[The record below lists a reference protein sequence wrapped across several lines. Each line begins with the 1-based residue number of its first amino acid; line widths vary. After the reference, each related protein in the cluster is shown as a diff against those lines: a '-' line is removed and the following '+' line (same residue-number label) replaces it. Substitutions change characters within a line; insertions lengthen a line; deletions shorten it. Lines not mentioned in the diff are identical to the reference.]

1 MQCNRCDVAR
11 NEIFNLKKRKF
22 WQVGQIGFL
31 GEPNSDNY
39 KNVLLHIITNII
51 KNTNNYDISLSK
63 NNYILTLGVL
73 QGNPL

>member
-1 MQCNRCDVAR
+1 M
-11 NEIFNLKKRKF
+11 
-22 WQVGQIGFL
+22 GFL

-51 KNTNNYDISLSK
+51 QNTNNYDISLSK